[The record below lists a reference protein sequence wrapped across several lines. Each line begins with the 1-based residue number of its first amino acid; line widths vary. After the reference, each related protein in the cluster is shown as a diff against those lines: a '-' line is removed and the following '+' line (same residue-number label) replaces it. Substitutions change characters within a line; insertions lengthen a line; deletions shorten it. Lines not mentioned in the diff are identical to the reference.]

1 MRGLKIRPLDLVQN
15 EIAEDRD
22 AFRMSP
28 LLWVH
33 EVHINA
39 VRLYIGK
46 DWLDLRGILDHKK
59 RENANACA
67 AADGLVNC

>member
-1 MRGLKIRPLDLVQN
+1 
-15 EIAEDRD
+15 
-22 AFRMSP
+22 MSP

-46 DWLDLRGILDHKK
+46 DWLNLRGILDHKK

-67 AADGLVNC
+67 AADCLVNC